1 MANDLNNFINNLM
14 QVNRVN
20 TCLLTSIA
28 TDLIF
33 LFFFGL
39 FQFFLFLLFF
49 HYIIIFFIVLGTC
62 TLCFFISD
70 CYFEVVLLCYVISL
84 DTNKIV
90 YTLENS
96 ILQKNNSIQL
106 NPLRPIFVLYKIL
119 LLLLKVLRCPL
130 LLLCLII

>member
-39 FQFFLFLLFF
+39 FQFFLFF

>member
-39 FQFFLFLLFF
+39 FQFFLFF

-119 LLLLKVLRCPL
+119 LLLLKVL
-130 LLLCLII
+130 LIDVHYCCYV